1 MVEKRKKTISQ
12 FLTPHRRKLS
22 DFESFLHVYVLQ
34 DDHITYALTHI
45 ERELSMLFHRQVTVN
60 NLMHKAI
67 CFVFAIRITMRRYG
81 DEQQQ
86 SCVLSHFVVVV
97 ITLT

>member
-1 MVEKRKKTISQ
+1 
-12 FLTPHRRKLS
+12 
-22 DFESFLHVYVLQ
+22 
-34 DDHITYALTHI
+34 
-45 ERELSMLFHRQVTVN
+45 MLFHRQITVN